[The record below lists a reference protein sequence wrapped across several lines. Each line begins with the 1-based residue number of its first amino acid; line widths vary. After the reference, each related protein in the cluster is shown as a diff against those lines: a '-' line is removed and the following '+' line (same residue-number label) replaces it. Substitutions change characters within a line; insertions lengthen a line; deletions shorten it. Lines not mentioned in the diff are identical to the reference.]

1 MIAAV
6 DRGSPEPLPKLS
18 PEGSGAPEF
27 QVLFSR
33 PAALASRSD
42 SRTNSFRWIGA
53 GTIHVLER
61 GLLVITKRRS
71 PLGFRTADE
80 RFVPASEICEV
91 YREGDSVRVDLRS
104 DFQRGAFFQFWTAN
118 AATAGTIVRLLPT
131 TRTIEYDGTSAEHV
145 SVPKTQPSLRR
156 VRPPRVGV
164 SIAIIVG
171 LVGIASLVIT
181 DIALRRESADTGHIK
196 LATPAPSPTAPRDAV
211 TQRQATAEELA
222 SALAD
227 MRRFDDRIDGLRA
240 QYRMAFAALQSGALS
255 QQDFVDGINK
265 WLLPQWRALYG
276 ELAANAPDDGSL
288 TALVRK
294 RLIGAAI
301 GWNRGLE
308 EYATG
313 LQERSYPSVMAA
325 FDHMSDGNEARR
337 EAWRILDRAE
347 LGLSSQPAGP
357 DPRPAATRIPAASAR

>member
-6 DRGSPEPLPKLS
+6 DRGSAEPSPRLS

-33 PAALASRSD
+33 PATVAGRSD

-61 GLLVITKRRS
+61 GLVVITKRRS
-71 PLGFRTADE
+71 RLGFRTADE

-104 DFQRGAFFQFWTAN
+104 DIQRGAFFQFWTAS

-131 TRTIEYDGTSAEHV
+131 TRTIEYEGTSAEHV
-145 SVPKTQPSLRR
+145 PVPEAQPSLRR
-156 VRPPRVGV
+156 VRPHRVGV
-164 SIAIIVG
+164 SIAFVVG
-171 LVGIASLVIT
+171 LVGIASLVVT

-196 LATPAPSPTAPRDAV
+196 LTAPAPITAVRQESAP
-211 TQRQATAEELA
+211 QRQATAEEFA
-222 SALAD
+222 TALAD

-240 QYRMAFAALQSGALS
+240 QYRMASAALQSGELS

-265 WLLPQWRALYG
+265 WLLPQWQALYR
-276 ELAANAPDDGSL
+276 ELATNAPDDGSV

-294 RLIGAAI
+294 SLIGAAI

-313 LQERSYPSVMAA
+313 LQERRYQSVMAA

-347 LGLSSQPAGP
+347 LGLSPA
-357 DPRPAATRIPAASAR
+357 RPRIP

>member
-1 MIAAV
+1 
-6 DRGSPEPLPKLS
+6 LS

-33 PAALASRSD
+33 PATLAGHSD

-53 GTIHVLER
+53 GTIHILER

-104 DFQRGAFFQFWTAN
+104 DIQRDAFFQFWTAN
-118 AATAGTIVRLLPT
+118 VSTAGTIVRLLPT
-131 TRTIEYDGTSAEHV
+131 TRTIEYEGAAAENGA
-145 SVPKTQPSLRR
+145 VPKTQPSLRR
-156 VRPPRVGV
+156 VRPRHVGV
-164 SIAIIVG
+164 FIAIIVG
-171 LVGIASLVIT
+171 LVGIASLVVT
-181 DIALRRESADTGHIK
+181 DIALRRESADSGHPEPV
-196 LATPAPSPTAPRDAV
+196 TPAPGLTVRPHTV
-211 TQRQATAEELA
+211 TQRQATEEEFA

-255 QQDFVDGINK
+255 QQEFVDGIHK
-265 WLLPQWRALYG
+265 WLLPQWQALYS
-276 ELAANAPDDGSL
+276 ELAANAPADGSL
-288 TALVRK
+288 TAVVRK

-313 LQERSYPSVMAA
+313 LQERRYESVMAA

-347 LGLSSQPAGP
+347 LGLS
-357 DPRPAATRIPAASAR
+357 PRPDSPAPRSASDR